1 MTENNLEEKPLRRS
15 KKTVETAEDTGFSRT
30 KTRQKQKLESQAEKT
45 KQLAR
50 KLNYAIIGL
59 IVAIILVFL
68 FMRFVKIGRASCR
81 ERVYTPV

>member
-1 MTENNLEEKPLRRS
+1 MTENNPEEKPLRRS
-15 KKTVETAEDTGFSRT
+15 KKTVETTEDIGFSRT
-30 KTRQKQKLESQAEKT
+30 KTRQKQKLEIQAEKS

-68 FMRFVKIGRASCR
+68 FMRFVNF
-81 ERVYTPV
+81 

>member
-1 MTENNLEEKPLRRS
+1 MTENNLEEKLLRRS

-68 FMRFVKIGRASCR
+68 FMRFVNF
-81 ERVYTPV
+81 

>member
-15 KKTVETAEDTGFSRT
+15 KKTVETAE
-30 KTRQKQKLESQAEKT
+30 ESQAEKT

-68 FMRFVKIGRASCR
+68 FMRFVNF
-81 ERVYTPV
+81 

>member
-1 MTENNLEEKPLRRS
+1 MTENNPEEKTLRRS
-15 KKTVETAEDTGFSRT
+15 KKTVETTEDIGFSRT
-30 KTRQKQKLESQAEKT
+30 KTRQKQKLEIQAEKS

-68 FMRFVKIGRASCR
+68 FMRFVNF
-81 ERVYTPV
+81 

>member
-45 KQLAR
+45 KQ
-50 KLNYAIIGL
+50 
-59 IVAIILVFL
+59 
-68 FMRFVKIGRASCR
+68 
-81 ERVYTPV
+81 